1 MMKQLV
7 VHTIL
12 FSIFLTACASQP
24 VNAQEQAEPVFSVNV
39 KNTTD
44 QIAFQYKDN
53 TTTIAINSPFGI
65 GSAIFKLLSGDMPE
79 QIVLQLHLKGLEEVR
94 LISDQVTIA
103 ASVSSNGGLK
113 TQSQRKFLGDSEQ
126 IMLSFDP
133 LWLNIQ
139 IISDS
144 KQIPLEAGYF
154 EVIFPKEFVQ
164 DAGGSFEMQWIDF
177 YR

>member
-1 MMKQLV
+1 M
-7 VHTIL
+7 T
-12 FSIFLTACASQP
+12 
-24 VNAQEQAEPVFSVNV
+24 
-39 KNTTD
+39 
-44 QIAFQYKDN
+44 
-53 TTTIAINSPFGI
+53 
-65 GSAIFKLLSGDMPE
+65 E
-79 QIVLQLHLKGLEEVR
+79 QIVLQLHLKGLEEFR